1 MRSGDAAAPRTV
13 ALRVAG
19 VQSAVG
25 IFIWLVVGYWN
36 ARYVVL
42 FEPGQDR
49 LFRTAFFVG
58 VPLVGLLGVAILPA
72 LWAHR
77 LAREVD
83 SEESLRNDLVTRLHA
98 FPRVVALLDIAATV
112 TLFLLAALRAQYVA
126 SAPAIESAK
135 IDVLGAITGVLFGI
149 FSYFVL
155 QPVLRPLLLAAVRR
169 GAELPPEPSFPLTQ
183 KIIACVLAVAFVV
196 AGLFGEIALSWA
208 QRFAEARS
216 EERARTLLRTLA
228 RDEATLRLRDSA
240 GWERYLE
247 TTPLPF
253 GDITVLVEDA
263 QGRILTSA
271 PRDPGPVEEAIL
283 HSPDLRHAIEHLG
296 NGGALEVR
304 HGAPRIVT
312 SMLLDNGGR
321 LLAFNAPDPF
331 VIRKFLWSVLLLAV
345 ELLVLSVGLAW
356 VVGLGLTRP
365 IRELEER
372 TREFARN
379 PDVPVFELDPADDEL
394 GSVSYSFM
402 KMAGDIRVTQDR
414 LRESERRAATAELLA
429 GVSHEVRNPLFGITS
444 TIAALE
450 QELADDP
457 RFREHFAVIR
467 KESGR
472 LSRMMEEMLAL
483 QRRPRRSGGRV
494 VLRPL
499 MLEAADSVRSRFP
512 RRTIETTIDCPDA
525 LVLPDAD
532 EDRIR
537 SVFTNLIE
545 NAVLA
550 SEDPARIQLSAV
562 RDRGE
567 VAIRVEDH
575 GIGVPPELIDRL
587 FEPFVTGRSGGTG
600 VGLAICRQVVS
611 EHGGTISVSSQAGRT
626 TVFLIQFP
634 VPETST
640 PIP

>member
-1 MRSGDAAAPRTV
+1 MRSVDAAAPRTI

-19 VQSAVG
+19 VQSALG
-25 IFIWLVVGYWN
+25 ALIWLLVGYWN

-42 FEPGQDR
+42 FEPGQDH
-49 LFRTAFFVG
+49 LFRTTFYLG
-58 VPLVGLLGVAILPA
+58 VPLIGLTGVALIPA

-77 LAREVD
+77 LAREVASD
-83 SEESLRNDLVTRLHA
+83 DAPRGDLVTRLHT
-98 FPRVVALLDIAATV
+98 FPRVVSLLDIAATV
-112 TLFLLAALRAQYVA
+112 VLFLLAALRAQYQA

-135 IDVLGAITGVLFGI
+135 IDVLGAITGVLFGV

-155 QPVLRPLLLAAVRR
+155 QPVVRPLLLAAVRR
-169 GAELPPEPSFPLTQ
+169 GAEPPSEPSFPLTQ

-196 AGLFGEIALSWA
+196 AGLFGEIALAWA

-216 EERARTLLRTLA
+216 EERAHSLLRTLA
-228 RDEATLRLRDSA
+228 RDQTTLGLNDAA
-240 GWERYLE
+240 GWERYFE

-263 QGRILTSA
+263 RHRILTSA
-271 PRDPGPVEEAIL
+271 PGDPGSIEETILRSPHLREAIE
-283 HSPDLRHAIEHLG
+283 RLG
-296 NGGALEVR
+296 NGALELR

-312 SMLLDNGGR
+312 SLLLDDGGR
-321 LLAFNAPDPF
+321 LLAFNAPDSG
-331 VIRKFLWSVLLLAV
+331 VIRKFLWSVLLLAA

-356 VVGLGLTRP
+356 AVGLGLTRP

-414 LRESERRAATAELLA
+414 LRETERRAATADLLA

-450 QELADDP
+450 QELAGDA
-457 RFREHFAVIR
+457 RFREYFDVIR
-467 KESGR
+467 RESGR

-483 QRRPRRSGGRV
+483 QRRPRRAGGRV
-494 VLRPL
+494 VLRSL
-499 MLEAADSVRSRFP
+499 MVEAADSVQSRFP
-512 RRTIETTIDCPDA
+512 RRPIETTVDCPDSLA
-525 LVLPDAD
+525 LRDAD

-550 SEDPARIQLSAV
+550 SEDPARIRLSAV
-562 RDRGE
+562 RERGE
-567 VAIRVEDH
+567 VTIRVEDQ
-575 GIGVPPELIDRL
+575 GVGVPPELLDRL
-587 FEPFVTGRSGGTG
+587 FEPFVTGRAGGTG
-600 VGLAICRQVVS
+600 IGLAICRQVVG
-611 EHGGTISVSSQAGRT
+611 EHGGTISVSSEAGRS
-626 TVFLIQFP
+626 TVFVIRFP
-634 VPETST
+634 VSETST